1 MRPRQF
7 DTCSIEGVFTE
18 KHPKDKKMKLL
29 FIFVSFTLVLTSLT
43 SKLQDMPDS
52 ALAEPLQLLLEVF

>member
-1 MRPRQF
+1 
-7 DTCSIEGVFTE
+7 
-18 KHPKDKKMKLL
+18 MKLL

-52 ALAEPLQLLLEVF
+52 ALAEPLQLLLEVY